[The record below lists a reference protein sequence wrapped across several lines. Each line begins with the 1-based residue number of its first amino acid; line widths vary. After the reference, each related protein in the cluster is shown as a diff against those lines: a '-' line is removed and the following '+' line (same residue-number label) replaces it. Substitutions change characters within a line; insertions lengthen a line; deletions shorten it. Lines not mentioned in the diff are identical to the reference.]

1 MRSLDDDALWAAVL
15 SRDASYDGVFYY
27 GVSTTGV
34 YCRPQ
39 CPGRKPKRENAV
51 FAFSPAALENA
62 GFRPC
67 RRCRPDEARA
77 AHAAAEVVVGLCR
90 YIEEADHVPALAELA
105 AQAGMSESQVSRVF
119 KGALGISPRGYA
131 DTHRRE
137 RFRKAL
143 RQGADI
149 SDATYGAGY
158 GSSSRV
164 YEGANGHLGMTPKA
178 YRDRGRGQ
186 QVGYTVVNTPLG
198 CLLVAATIR
207 GICAV
212 KLGDRSD
219 ELVAEMMEEF
229 SAADVSEGN
238 DELSTWTMLLVDYLS
253 GMLPWPQLPYDVCAT
268 AFERRVW
275 EFLRGIPVGSTMHY
289 SDIAA
294 ALGQPTAT
302 RAVARACATNPVAL
316 VVPCHRVVPKGGGL
330 AGYRWGI
337 ERKRKLIE
345 LEAAAASRP

>member
-1 MRSLDDDALWAAVL
+1 MKSLEDEALWAAVL
-15 SRDASYDGVFYY
+15 SRDTSYDGVFYY

-39 CPGRKPKRENAV
+39 CPSRKPKRENAV
-51 FAFSPAALENA
+51 FAFSRAALEGA

-67 RRCRPDEARA
+67 RRCRPDAARA
-77 AHAAAEVVVGLCR
+77 AHAAAETVVRLCR

-105 AQAGMSESQVSRVF
+105 AQVGMSESRVSRIF
-119 KGALGISPRGYA
+119 KDALGISPRGYA

-149 SDATYGAGY
+149 GDATYGAGY

-164 YEGANGHLGMTPKA
+164 YEGANGHLGMTPKV

-186 QVGYTVVNTPLG
+186 QVGYMVVNTPLG
-198 CLLVAATIR
+198 YLLVAATIR
-207 GICAV
+207 GICSV

-219 ELVAEMMEEF
+219 ELIREMMEEF

-238 DELSTWTMLLVDYLS
+238 GELSTWTKLLVDYLS
-253 GMLPWPQLPYDVCAT
+253 GMLPWPQLPYDVRAT
-268 AFERRVW
+268 AFQRRVW
-275 EFLRGIPVGSTMHY
+275 EFLRRIPVGSTMHY

-294 ALGQPTAT
+294 ELGQPTAT

-337 ERKRKLIE
+337 ERKRALIE
-345 LEAAAASRP
+345 MESSDGSQA

>member
-1 MRSLDDDALWAAVL
+1 MNSLKDDALWAAVL
-15 SRDASYDGVFYY
+15 NRDASYDGVFYY

-39 CPGRKPKRENAV
+39 CPSRKPKRQNAV
-51 FAFSPAALENA
+51 FAFSPAALESA

-67 RRCRPDEARA
+67 RRCRPDEA
-77 AHAAAEVVVGLCR
+77 HATDTAAETVVRLCR
-90 YIEEADHVPALAELA
+90 YIEEADYVPALAELA

-119 KGALGISPRGYA
+119 RDALGVSPRDYA

-149 SDATYGAGY
+149 IDATYDVGY

-186 QVGYTVVNTPLG
+186 RVGYTVVNTPLG
-198 CLLVAATIR
+198 YLLVAATSK

-212 KLGDRSD
+212 KLGDSSD
-219 ELVAEMMEEF
+219 ELIGEMTEEF

-238 DELSTWTMLLVDYLS
+238 GELSTWTKLLVEYLS
-253 GMLPWPQLPYDVCAT
+253 GSLPWPQLPYDVRAT
-268 AFERRVW
+268 AFQRRVW

-294 ALGQPTAT
+294 ELGQPTAT